1 MCNLNILCK
10 VTDGSC
16 KCCVSGATG
25 IVKPVPIPLINPHEG
40 ALIMSLFKIITQQN
54 EMIKRISDDARLTA
68 EKINTLSQN
77 LGLKQGQTVEYAS
90 EEVTNPEKLLKI
102 LCGDGTLHEYSLE
115 LVNELPRPVFKEKAF
130 SMILQ
135 IVDNK
140 GQKAVLP
147 NAVGFTIM
155 LFTTE
160 SPPKL
165 MKINTSGDKIMR
177 GTSEADGNTT
187 VLFRKI
193 VIKEVTSHFR
203 NGCFFLV
210 VAPKDCN
217 SIKPLIVPNFVIK
230 ARKLMSDGSPKKKV
244 KVDVEAVLPAE
255 ISN

>member
-1 MCNLNILCK
+1 MCNLNNFCK
-10 VTDGSC
+10 ATDGSC
-16 KCCVSGATG
+16 KCCVPEPTG

-54 EMIKRISDDARLTA
+54 EMIKKISDDARLTV

-77 LGLKQGQTVEYAS
+77 LGLKQRKTIEYAS

-115 LVNELPRPVFKEKAF
+115 LVNELPRPAFKEKAF

-135 IVDNK
+135 IVDNE
-140 GQKAVLP
+140 GQKVVLP
-147 NAVGFTIM
+147 NIVGFTIM

-177 GTSEADGNTT
+177 GTSDADGNST

-230 ARKLMSDGSPKKKV
+230 ARKLMSDGIPKKKI
-244 KVDVEAVLPAE
+244 KVDVEDVSPTE